1 MPIFQPRSRKLDREL
16 GILEWI
22 KPECGNLILW
32 FAFGIASSRLV
43 VTLRKS
49 Y

>member
-1 MPIFQPRSRKLDREL
+1 MTIFQARSRKLDREL
-16 GILEWI
+16 RILEWI
-22 KPECGNLILW
+22 QPERGNLILW

-43 VTLRKS
+43 VTFRKS

>member
-1 MPIFQPRSRKLDREL
+1 MTIFQARSRKLDREL

-22 KPECGNLILW
+22 QPERGNLILW